1 LMSFLL
7 VEVQSEWELSRTSTA
22 TIGAVAFCGM
32 LLGGWIWGILADMY
46 GRRITI
52 IAQTTLTFTIGIIS
66 ASATGPISLSLL
78 RALVGFGIGGAPVS
92 FALFAEYLPTDHR
105 GMALVLVQG
114 LSWTIGSMLQALLAW
129 IVIPTMGWRWL
140 LVVSAVPIGA
150 LTILFILYLPE
161 SARWYLIAGKTAE
174 AQYFIREVGI
184 MNRKPIG
191 GEYKL
196 ADVKAEPRGQMAAL
210 LDKSTQ
216 RSTLMLWGVW
226 FCNQFVYYGIIVFSS
241 YYFRTQDTNV
251 YLVAFI
257 TATSEIPGLL
267 LALFLIDRKGRRLTM
282 AILLIAT
289 GANVLYLS
297 GAGVVTPSLLALFA
311 FFARGL
317 VSGSFAAAYVYTPEL
332 YPTSCRTTGVGAAN
346 AVGRIAAIF
355 TIYVALIFQPETY
368 IVPIL
373 LYALVAC
380 IGALYALKLPVETM
394 NMPLQ
399 DCREDSEEEDE
410 ECRGLLAADEDDSDG
425 GMTDSGS
432 NVEQARF

>member
-1 LMSFLL
+1 
-7 VEVQSEWELSRTSTA
+7 
-22 TIGAVAFCGM
+22 
-32 LLGGWIWGILADMY
+32 
-46 GRRITI
+46 
-52 IAQTTLTFTIGIIS
+52 
-66 ASATGPISLSLL
+66 
-78 RALVGFGIGGAPVS
+78 
-92 FALFAEYLPTDHR
+92 
-105 GMALVLVQG
+105 
-114 LSWTIGSMLQALLAW
+114 
-129 IVIPTMGWRWL
+129 
-140 LVVSAVPIGA
+140 
-150 LTILFILYLPE
+150 
-161 SARWYLIAGKTAE
+161 
-174 AQYFIREVGI
+174 

-282 AILLIAT
+282 AILLTAT